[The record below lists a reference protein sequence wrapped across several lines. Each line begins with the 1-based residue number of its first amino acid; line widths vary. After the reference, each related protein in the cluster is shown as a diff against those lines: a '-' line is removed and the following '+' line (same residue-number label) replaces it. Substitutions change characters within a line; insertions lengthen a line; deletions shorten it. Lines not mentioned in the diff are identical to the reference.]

1 MTIKQIVD
9 KNGSNV
15 FPTVFSA
22 DVTNAANCVGVTQD
36 GQGLNNTGVDVV
48 ASSALPSSYTPLT
61 LGASGTRYKA
71 PANGYFFLK
80 KKAQDTYNYSVA
92 TKYVNFWNNTKGY
105 SEVYISA
112 SNLEMPCLFPCSKD
126 DDVDI
131 YYSFSGSTIS
141 FGFSSL

>member
-9 KNGSNV
+9 KNGVDVS
-15 FPTVFSA
+15 PTVFSA
-22 DVTNAANCVGVTQD
+22 DVTNAADCTGVAQN
-36 GQGLNNTGVDVV
+36 GQGLDNMGIDVV
-48 ASSALPSSYTPLT
+48 AGSAIPSSYTPLT

-80 KKAQDTYNYSVA
+80 KKAYDSYSA
-92 TKYVNFWNNTKGY
+92 PTRYVKFWNNTKSY

-112 SNLEMPCLFPCSKD
+112 MILEMPCLFPCSKG

-131 YYSFSGSTIS
+131 YYTFIGSTIS